1 MTLAG
6 RGDLPRHVAII
17 MDGNGRWAKK
27 RRLPRVKGHEAGI
40 KAVEETVEF
49 CAETGIEVLTL
60 YAFSSENWLRPAME
74 VNALMRLLQR
84 FLRRETPR
92 LQRNNI
98 RLRAIGDL
106 ERLGAAVQGE
116 LQQAIAATAAGSGM
130 VLNLAL
136 SYGSRGEIVAAVRRL
151 WQAAARQE
159 VDPQS
164 LSPEVF
170 ARYLDTAGLPDP
182 DIILRT
188 GGECRLS
195 NFLLWQAA
203 YAELYFTATLWPDFA
218 PAELREIFA
227 DFQHRERRFGMIS
240 EQLQS

>member
-40 KAVEETVEF
+40 RSVEKTVEF

-60 YAFSSENWLRPAME
+60 YAFSSENWLRPALE
-74 VNALMRLLQR
+74 VNALMQLLKR
-84 FLRRETPR
+84 FLRREVPR
-92 LQRNNI
+92 LQRNRI
-98 RLRAIGDL
+98 RLQAIGDL
-106 ERLGAAVQGE
+106 ARLDDSVRAE
-116 LQQAIAATAAGSGM
+116 LRQAMAATADCPGM

-136 SYGSRGEIVAAVRRL
+136 SYGSRGEIVRAVRRL
-151 WQAAARQE
+151 WQAADRGE
-159 VDPQS
+159 VA
-164 LSPEVF
+164 PETLEPETF

-188 GGECRLS
+188 GGESRLS

-203 YAELYFTATLWPDFA
+203 YAELYFTATLWPDFTA
-218 PAELREIFA
+218 AELQEIFT